1 MSQKKDKQAKKNWYG
16 MFKKAK
22 GFDRNDPTLPP
33 IVQQPIEFLLQNGL
47 KEEGIFR
54 VPGVQDH
61 IKELKKR
68 YDKGK
73 KIDLTGED
81 IHNVAGLLKLFFR
94 ELPEPL
100 LTFELYES
108 FIAAM
113 AQPEQESQIEC
124 IGRAIEVLPAGNKSI
139 LKYLVQFLSRVA
151 AVKENS
157 MTSTNIAI
165 VFAPNLIRPRVE
177 TYTVVITNSPS
188 VNRLL
193 ALMIDNHERLFANV
207 RSPRGE
213 PAEEGS
219 TKIAVSARGARPPSS
234 SVGSPGGELSPR
246 RTRSDNGLK
255 FSPGDNSPKVADPKG
270 QKAKDKQDKAAKK
283 EKKTRIKKKGKSPS
297 TGDAMQLVKSE
308 DPKETFINTLKMGTR
323 KLAAALL
330 EEQELVVQMA
340 ELNVMS
346 PKEREGIEQQII
358 TKLEATVKLRQGAK
372 RKGVTEDTF
381 VNPNSPG
388 HSIPTPTVSTYDGG
402 SPLAGSPS
410 NTEVLDDD
418 FFDLSNSEE
427 MEPIPVYSAIP
438 LEESITDPEKVVQS
452 VAEGD
457 LTNLNSYIESMKKMK
472 RMDRQN
478 SSRAILTGIQRLRL
492 NSAPSNTNV
501 DDVDSVSEES
511 SGDDD

>member
-1 MSQKKDKQAKKNWYG
+1 
-16 MFKKAK
+16 
-22 GFDRNDPTLPP
+22 
-33 IVQQPIEFLLQNGL
+33 
-47 KEEGIFR
+47 
-54 VPGVQDH
+54 
-61 IKELKKR
+61 
-68 YDKGK
+68 
-73 KIDLTGED
+73 
-81 IHNVAGLLKLFFR
+81 
-94 ELPEPL
+94 
-100 LTFELYES
+100 
-108 FIAAM
+108 
-113 AQPEQESQIEC
+113 
-124 IGRAIEVLPAGNKSI
+124 
-139 LKYLVQFLSRVA
+139 
-151 AVKENS
+151 
-157 MTSTNIAI
+157 
-165 VFAPNLIRPRVE
+165 
-177 TYTVVITNSPS
+177 
-188 VNRLL
+188 
-193 ALMIDNHERLFANV
+193 
-207 RSPRGE
+207 
-213 PAEEGS
+213 
-219 TKIAVSARGARPPSS
+219 
-234 SVGSPGGELSPR
+234 
-246 RTRSDNGLK
+246 
-255 FSPGDNSPKVADPKG
+255 
-270 QKAKDKQDKAAKK
+270 
-283 EKKTRIKKKGKSPS
+283 
-297 TGDAMQLVKSE
+297 
-308 DPKETFINTLKMGTR
+308 MGTR

-438 LEESITDPEKVVQS
+438 LEESITDPEKVIQS